1 MKKSTAMNVKI
12 IRVILAAMLVLS
24 LAACSSATDNVGT
37 DSWYSFTDHKGNN
50 VVLQKKPENVAV
62 LFSSFGDIWVTAG
75 GKVDITVGETVQR
88 GFAADTAILVDAGA
102 GKSINTELLIASKPD
117 FVICSADVPAQQDAA
132 KLLAQAGIPC
142 ASFRVESFEDY
153 LDVLKICTDITGN
166 RELYQQYGVAVEQNI
181 EQIMAQTEQMS
192 ENKKIL
198 FVRAGSGSSATK
210 AKTANDHFAAA
221 MLKELGTYNIA
232 ENATVLLDGLSLEE
246 IIMEKPEYIFIS
258 TMGDETAAKEYIN
271 SLFAQ
276 PQWQAV
282 EAVKN
287 GNYIFLPKELFQ
299 YKPNSR
305 WDKAYEYLVNTL
317 YEQ

>member
-1 MKKSTAMNVKI
+1 MKKTARMNVRI

-24 LAACSSATDNVGT
+24 LAACSCAPEKENAEG
-37 DSWYSFTDHKGNN
+37 WYSFTDHKGNN
-50 VVLQKKPENVAV
+50 VVLQQKPQKVAV
-62 LFSSFGDIWVTAG
+62 LFSSFGDIWMTAG
-75 GKVDITVGETVQR
+75 GKVNITVGETVQR
-88 GFAADTAILVDAGA
+88 GFAEDTAILVDSGA
-102 GKSINTELLIASKPD
+102 GKSIDTELLIASKPD

-132 KLLAQAGIPC
+132 KLLAQAGISC

-153 LDVLKICTDITGN
+153 LDVLRICTDITGN
-166 RELYQQYGVAVEQNI
+166 KEMYQQYGADVGQNI
-181 EQIMAQTEQMS
+181 EQIMAQTQQLS

-210 AKTANDHFAAA
+210 AKTAKDHFAAA

-232 ENATVLLDGLSLEE
+232 ENATILLDGLSLEE
-246 IIMEKPEYIFIS
+246 IIVEKPEYIFIS

-282 EAVKN
+282 ETVKN

-317 YEQ
+317 YE

>member
-1 MKKSTAMNVKI
+1 MKKTARMNVRI

-24 LAACSSATDNVGT
+24 LAACSCAPENKNAEG
-37 DSWYSFTDHKGNN
+37 WYSFTDHKGNN
-50 VVLQKKPENVAV
+50 VVLQQKPQKVAV
-62 LFSSFGDIWVTAG
+62 LFSSFGDIWMTAG
-75 GKVDITVGETVQR
+75 GKVNITVGETVQR
-88 GFAADTAILVDAGA
+88 GFAEDTAILVDSGA
-102 GKSINTELLIASKPD
+102 GKSIDTELLIASKPD

-153 LDVLKICTDITGN
+153 LDVLRICTDITGN
-166 RELYQQYGVAVEQNI
+166 KEMYQQYGADVGQNI
-181 EQIMAQTEQMS
+181 EQIMAQTQQLS

-210 AKTANDHFAAA
+210 AKTAKDHFAAA

-232 ENATVLLDGLSLEE
+232 ENATILLDGLSLEE
-246 IIMEKPEYIFIS
+246 IIVEKPEYIFIS

-282 EAVKN
+282 ETVKN

-317 YEQ
+317 YE